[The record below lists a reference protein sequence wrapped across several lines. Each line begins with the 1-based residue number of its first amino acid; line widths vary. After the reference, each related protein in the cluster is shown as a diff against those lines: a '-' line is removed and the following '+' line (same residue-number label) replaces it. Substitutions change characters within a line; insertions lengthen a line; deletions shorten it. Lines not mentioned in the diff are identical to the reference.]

1 LLVGVLAVVVLRVLE
16 AVVARVVYYKRQV
29 LLLLLALPLPLLLA
43 LVVLGQMM
51 LAQMELIQALLVSQP

>member
-1 LLVGVLAVVVLRVLE
+1 VGVLAVVVLRVLE

-43 LVVLGQMM
+43 LVVLGQMT